1 MLANYECD
9 LHGHTNRSDGNDSP
23 VEYIRH
29 AVHRGVKI
37 LAITDHDIVPPEMI
51 ELGGGKRQAPYF
63 KELDEF
69 TINSKVNSYR
79 KLIDLLN
86 EQGMEMTWEEVLQN
100 NGYPVQEQFVQKKMI
115 FELMARKGYM
125 ESWKEAKLYV
135 KNSKEVSVKR
145 EKPDAVSVIKEI
157 HKLGGIII
165 LAHPY
170 LISEPVSYKGKE
182 MSRQEFIEVLIEAG
196 LDGIEA
202 SYTYDKTSYGGTMTK
217 DEIKKEVIERYAG
230 RGLIISGGSD
240 YHADGKKGVKN
251 PREIGECGITRED
264 FMKYEKLVRILP

>member
-51 ELGGGKRQAPYF
+51 ELGGGKRQEITAYA
-63 KELDEF
+63 KGIGVELLRGIE
-69 TINSKVNSYR
+69 
-79 KLIDLLN
+79 
-86 EQGMEMTWEEVLQN
+86 TWEEVLQN

>member
-1 MLANYECD
+1 
-9 LHGHTNRSDGNDSP
+9 
-23 VEYIRH
+23 
-29 AVHRGVKI
+29 
-37 LAITDHDIVPPEMI
+37 
-51 ELGGGKRQAPYF
+51 
-63 KELDEF
+63 
-69 TINSKVNSYR
+69 
-79 KLIDLLN
+79 
-86 EQGMEMTWEEVLQN
+86 MTWEEVLQN

-125 ESWKEAKLYV
+125 ESWIEAKLYV

>member
-1 MLANYECD
+1 
-9 LHGHTNRSDGNDSP
+9 
-23 VEYIRH
+23 
-29 AVHRGVKI
+29 
-37 LAITDHDIVPPEMI
+37 
-51 ELGGGKRQAPYF
+51 
-63 KELDEF
+63 
-69 TINSKVNSYR
+69 
-79 KLIDLLN
+79 
-86 EQGMEMTWEEVLQN
+86 
-100 NGYPVQEQFVQKKMI
+100 MI

-202 SYTYDKTSYGGTMTK
+202 SYTYKKRSDRTLCRPWLNYFRRFRLSCGWKERCKESPGNWRVWNYQRGFH
-217 DEIKKEVIERYAG
+217 EI
-230 RGLIISGGSD
+230 
-240 YHADGKKGVKN
+240 
-251 PREIGECGITRED
+251 
-264 FMKYEKLVRILP
+264 